1 MARSDGPIPAGNV
14 ACVTAGGVA
23 ARFRPQS
30 AVKLALILGAV
41 ILVVAVLAFALP
53 GPGQPPLPLPGIGRP
68 ARSGD
73 PFAYVPRRAAA
84 FTTRAVAG
92 TDNVVYAKSPGG
104 VFATAARV
112 APLRGLIDAAT
123 AGTGVDPNTLEAIVF
138 LESAGYPNAI
148 AGTDPAAASGLT
160 QIVAQTGQ
168 SLLRMHIDLA
178 RSRALTGRI
187 DVAYAAGNAPRVAK
201 LQAQRARI
209 DDRFDPR
216 KELAATVRYLKLAYQ
231 RFGRWDL
238 AVESYHMGIG
248 NLQGVLNAYDGG
260 QPVPYVQLFF
270 DTAPDRH
277 GSAYDQLH
285 SFSDDS
291 RLYYWRVLA
300 SASIM
305 GMYRGNHPALSTRAQ
320 LETASDTNALV
331 LHPPSS
337 TTSFADPGALRDAYA
352 TRTVLPLPTNPHA
365 LGLAYDPAMGSQ
377 ASRVGE
383 PARVYRGLRSAAL
396 DLLIELAA
404 RVRAISGVNAPLT
417 VASTVTDHRYA
428 SLPGVKAP
436 PLSSTGYSFAIER
449 RYANAAQAGAFQA
462 MLDRLQE
469 LDVIAWGREPST
481 IDITVAPDADRVLLD
496 GP

>member
-1 MARSDGPIPAGNV
+1 M
-14 ACVTAGGVA
+14 TASGVA
-23 ARFRPQS
+23 ARIRPQS
-30 AVKLALILGAV
+30 PGKLALLLGAV
-41 ILVVAVLAFALP
+41 IVLIAVLIVALS
-53 GPGQPPLPLPGIGRP
+53 GSSQPPLPLPGIGRP

-73 PFAYVPRRAAA
+73 PFAYVPARQAA

-104 VFATAARV
+104 VLATAARV
-112 APLRGLIDAAT
+112 APYRRLIDAAT
-123 AGTGVDPNTLEAIVF
+123 AGTGVDPNILEAIVF

-148 AGTDPAAASGLT
+148 AGADPAAASGLT

-168 SLLRMHIDLA
+168 SLLGMHIDLA
-178 RSRALTGRI
+178 RSRALTGQI
-187 DVAYAAGNAPRVAK
+187 DAAYANGNAARVAQ

-216 KELAATVRYLKLAYQ
+216 KELAATVRYLQLAHR

-260 QPVPYVQLFF
+260 QPAPYVRLFF
-270 DTAPDRH
+270 DTAPDHH
-277 GSAYDQLH
+277 GDAYDQLH

-305 GMYRGNHPALSTRAQ
+305 GMYRGDQQALSTLAR
-320 LETASDTNALV
+320 LETASDTDALV

-337 TTSFADPGALRDAYA
+337 TTSFTDPGALRDAYA
-352 TRTVLPLPTNPHA
+352 ARVVLPLPTNPTA

-377 ASRVGE
+377 AARVGE
-383 PARVYRGLRSAAL
+383 PARVYRGLRAPAL

-404 RVRAISGVNAPLT
+404 RVRALSGVHAPLT
-417 VASTVTDHRYA
+417 VASTVTDQRYA
-428 SLPGVKAP
+428 ALTGATAV

-449 RYANAAQAGAFQA
+449 RYANTAQAAALQA
-462 MLDRLQE
+462 MLDRLEE
-469 LDVIAWGREPST
+469 LDLIAWAREPST
-481 IDITVAPDADRVLLD
+481 IDVTVASDADRVMVD